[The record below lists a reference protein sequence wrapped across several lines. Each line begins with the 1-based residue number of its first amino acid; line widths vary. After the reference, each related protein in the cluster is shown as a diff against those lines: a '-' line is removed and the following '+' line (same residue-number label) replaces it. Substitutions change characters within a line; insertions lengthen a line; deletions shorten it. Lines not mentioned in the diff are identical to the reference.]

1 MKKNL
6 ILLVFFFSNSVD
18 LFGKRPFPLYESPRL
33 QGFGGAGTAL
43 VEGEDAIFY
52 NPSQINSKE
61 GPQLISIASPTIT
74 FTTIR
79 PDEAVKTASA
89 YSRYNDKTK
98 DIAERFD
105 LLKRENVFLR
115 AQNHTGFILDHSAFG
130 VLGTAQRNLHMADGD
145 SKNLT
150 EDAINDLRYDFETL
164 YDVSTYFGASRTFF
178 EHFDVGFL
186 VRFVYTLSQ
195 TLTKTVAGAEDTK
208 DISTSNNTLDLATEK
223 SGLGVGGDLGV
234 TYHLPNDNADITF
247 AAVAQNVV
255 ALHYFGEN
263 KPDNVPMALN
273 LGFGYKRSLFRSEQ
287 NFLIAIDVKDILS
300 QHEPYLLTKLHMGVM
315 WRYSE
320 LVSLSTGI
328 NQGYPTFGLGLAYK
342 FIEFQFAHYAVELSR
357 TGQSRPSQRNSI
369 LLRLGW
375 LF

>member
-6 ILLVFFFSNSVD
+6 LLLVFFFSNSVD

-52 NPSQINSKE
+52 NPSQINSKK
-61 GPQLISIASPTIT
+61 GHQLISIVSPTIT

-79 PDEAVKTASA
+79 PEEAVQTATA
-89 YSRYNDKTK
+89 YSSYSNVKNITEHFNLFK
-98 DIAERFD
+98 
-105 LLKRENVFLR
+105 KGNVFLG

-130 VLGTAQRNLHMADGD
+130 ILGTMQRNLHMDDGD
-145 SKNLT
+145 GKPLT
-150 EDAINDLRYDFETL
+150 QESIDNLRYDFETM
-164 YDVSTYFGASRTFF
+164 YDLSTYFGASRTFF
-178 EHFDVGFL
+178 TNFDVGFL
-186 VRFVYTLSQ
+186 ARFVYTLSQ
-195 TLTKTVAGAEDTK
+195 SLTKTVAGVEDTK
-208 DISTSNNTLDLATEK
+208 DINTSNNTLDLATEK
-223 SGLGVGGDLGV
+223 SGLGIGGDLGV

-247 AAVAQNVV
+247 AAVAQNIL
-255 ALHYFGEN
+255 ALHYFGPN
-263 KPDNVPMALN
+263 KPDNVPMAIN

-287 NFLIAIDVKDILS
+287 NFLIAIDLKDILS

-315 WRYSE
+315 WRYSD
-320 LVSLSTGI
+320 LVSLSTGL

-342 FIEFQFAHYAVELSR
+342 FIELQFAHYAVELSK
-357 TGQSRPSQRNSI
+357 TGQSRPSKRNSL
-369 LLRLGW
+369 LLRVGW